1 MNKYRSAKALPPV
14 RMSERELL
22 KASLVCFECSAI
34 LVVFVVFF
42 LNPLM
47 EALGL

>member
-14 RMSERELL
+14 RMSDRDLL
-22 KASLVCFECSAI
+22 IHAIVWFTGSALGVI
-34 LVVFVVFF
+34 FVIFF